1 MKPGSLRTPMLLLAA
16 VAMSACGKGFS
27 ERDERVI
34 VGDRGEGRSI
44 ADLVREV
51 GPPTRRQLAAEWEA
65 GNYCIDEKRSAT
77 ESYEYDLPT
86 GGVAGAVRRAAHL
99 GPSLIIVYCV
109 NQAGT
114 IVGSWQSI
122 ID

>member
-1 MKPGSLRTPMLLLAA
+1 MTKLVLVGLALT
-16 VAMSACGKGFS
+16 ACGTGFS
-27 ERDERVI
+27 ERDERVFA
-34 VGDRGEGRSI
+34 GDRFRGRPI
-44 ADLVREV
+44 ADLVRDV
-51 GPPTRRQLAAEWEA
+51 GPPTRRQQAAEWEA
-65 GNYCIDEKRSAT
+65 DNFCLDQKRAAT

-86 GGVAGAVRRAAHL
+86 GGVAGAIRRAAHH

-109 NQAGT
+109 DHAGT